1 MMKYLDIPP
10 FWLIA
15 ALSLAWIQG
24 QYFDFGFSL
33 DFPLVQMLGGMLVG
47 GGIILIALATIEF
60 VKHKTT
66 IIPHQTAERLITQ
79 GIFKRSRNPIYL
91 GDALILLGLIL
102 RWDSVLSLSL
112 LPIFVWVIEKRFILP
127 EEDRLRRKFRVEFAR
142 YLKQTR
148 RWI

>member
-10 FWLIA
+10 FWLIG

-24 QYFDFGFSL
+24 QYFDFGLSL
-33 DFPLVQMLGGMLVG
+33 DFPVVQMLGGLLVG

-60 VKHKTT
+60 FKHKTT

-112 LPIFVWVIEKRFILP
+112 LPIFVWVIENRFILP

-142 YLKQTR
+142 YLTQTR

>member
-1 MMKYLDIPP
+1 MKYLDIPP

-15 ALSLAWIQG
+15 ALSLAWILG
-24 QYFDFGFSL
+24 QFFDSGFSL
-33 DFPLVQMLGGMLVG
+33 DFPMVQMLGGMLVG

-60 VKHKTT
+60 FKHKTT
-66 IIPHQTAERLITQ
+66 IIPHKTAERLITQ
-79 GIFKRSRNPIYL
+79 GIFKRSRNPLYV

-142 YLKQTR
+142 YLTQTR